1 MRGFSLKWLQLSKGL
16 PGQSSNRLLLQMS
29 RFSAYR
35 TPQGGHPY
43 KRHGGARRKFWKE
56 PRRGTNSYITHDLL
70 RVSLTAWAYWQCPQ
84 IFNKYQNRLFYT
96 WKGAMST
103 PVILIWESPP
113 RMSTCQPVY
122 WRWVLC
128 EVCLHFITWLL
139 SWVCRWFIRVH
150 LPKLLFS
157 TFDDQNNLYSAIKR
171 STQRWTVF
179 FVDNAFHFVLCN
191 FFYSEFEF

>member
-1 MRGFSLKWLQLSKGL
+1 MG
-16 PGQSSNRLLLQMS
+16 
-29 RFSAYR
+29 
-35 TPQGGHPY
+35 
-43 KRHGGARRKFWKE
+43 
-56 PRRGTNSYITHDLL
+56 
-70 RVSLTAWAYWQCPQ
+70 VS
-84 IFNKYQNRLFYT
+84 
-96 WKGAMST
+96 
-103 PVILIWESPP
+103 P

-191 FFYSEFEF
+191 FFLFRIRILVSFSYFYKNGLMVRLKILFIFSLKALPIAVRLFLSAVFFFHQGKPSFSLCTLMSSKSSAV